1 MFLSLQGILRRGRWI
16 SYDFF
21 VFVVLAFGVVC
32 RRSLGASGAL
42 NDCNAAKSSCAGLSD
57 TSCIRSIPSHL
68 AFTALK
74 PFIPPGGM
82 LYRGFSV
89 SALYL
94 LGKRYVIPRGGASVW
109 CFGGSVFFTAGFCA
123 AVVFCSASP
132 LAPKGTRLSLKMP
145 AAFPKVNRRMRWR
158 GGVT

>member
-1 MFLSLQGILRRGRWI
+1 MCFWG
-16 SYDFF
+16 F
-21 VFVVLAFGVVC
+21 VCLGVV
-32 RRSLGASGAL
+32 RRRFLGASGAL

-82 LYRGFSV
+82 LYRDVVRRRPFIPPGGMFCRGFSV
-89 SALYL
+89 PALYL
-94 LGKRYVIPRGGASVW
+94 LGKRYVIPRGGASAL
-109 CFGGSVFFTAGFCA
+109 CFGGSVFFTAGLCA
-123 AVVFCSASP
+123 TVVFCSASP

-145 AAFPKVNRRMRWR
+145 AAFPKFNRRMRWR